1 MLSLTRS
8 LSDSL
13 SLAPSR
19 TNFAKSGDPNNGG
32 SGSDETLP
40 EWKAYDDASP
50 SWQVLSEAETGSEPV
65 PADMQALYSVTNTL
79 YPSDVTVILQSAIE
93 SSLKDIPGMG

>member
-1 MLSLTRS
+1 MITLSPERS
-8 LSDSL
+8 LSDSLSL

-65 PADMQALYSVTNTL
+65 PVDMQALYSVTNTL
-79 YPSDVTVILQSAIE
+79 YPNVLPSMQDGKNFYNSSA
-93 SSLKDIPGMG
+93 